1 MGALGL
7 LVVWAHR
14 SNIKKLMN
22 GTESKLSFTK
32 RVDKMDE

>member
-1 MGALGL
+1 MGFLGL

-14 SNIKKLMN
+14 GNIKKLMS
-22 GTESKLSFTK
+22 GRESKLSLSK